1 MVSAA
6 LIAMLLLSAG
16 LSVLDIFG
24 FTAVLNLVLLVALC
38 LKQPEYARAF
48 VSWLLGLLKKR
59 PLVE

>member
-16 LSVLDIFG
+16 LSVVDIFG
-24 FTAVLNLVLLVALC
+24 VTAILNLVLLVVLC
-38 LKQPEYARAF
+38 LKQPEYPRAF
-48 VSWLLGLLKKR
+48 VSWLLSLVKKR